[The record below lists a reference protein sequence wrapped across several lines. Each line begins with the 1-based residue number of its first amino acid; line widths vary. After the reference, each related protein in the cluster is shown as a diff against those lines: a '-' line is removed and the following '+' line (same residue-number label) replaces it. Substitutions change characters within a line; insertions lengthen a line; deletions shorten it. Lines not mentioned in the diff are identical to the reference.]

1 MIYDT
6 IIIGGG
12 PAGLAS
18 ALYLLR
24 DGRKVLII
32 EKETIGGT
40 AASTPLIENYPGIRA
55 ISGSDLT
62 SAMFDQVDELG
73 VDFEM
78 EEVTDIK
85 VDGDIKEVITEDN
98 TYKTKTII
106 IASGSSYRTLNLPNE
121 KALIGHGIHFCVACD
136 GPFFKDKDIAIV
148 GGGNSACIN
157 AYSMSNIAKHV
168 TIIQNIDKLTCEKDL
183 ANKLEKC
190 KNVDIIYNG
199 IVKEYLSNDDSLTG
213 IKLESNGKEIE
224 LKVDGVFLNIG
235 LIPQNKFVNNKL
247 DLDGRGYLVSDDGS
261 TKVPGVFVAGDSRT
275 KKYAQITIAVAD
287 GTIAALD
294 AISYLNK

>member
-1 MIYDT
+1 MTYDA

-40 AASTPLIENYPGIRA
+40 ASSTPLIENYPGFKA

-73 VDFEM
+73 VDFEI
-78 EEVTDIK
+78 EEVIDIN

-106 IASGSSYRTLNLPNE
+106 IASGSSYRTLGLPNE
-121 KALIGHGIHFCVACD
+121 EDLIGHGIHFCTACD
-136 GPFFKDKDIAIV
+136 GPFYKGKDIAIV

-157 AYSMSNIAKHV
+157 AYNMSNIAKHV
-168 TIIQNIDKLTCEKDL
+168 TILQNLDHLTCEKDL
-183 ANKLEKC
+183 VNKLESC
-190 KNVDIIYNG
+190 KNVDIIYNSK
-199 IVKEYLSNDDSLTG
+199 VTEYLSEDDALTG
-213 IKLESNGKEIE
+213 LKIETDGKEE
-224 LKVDGVFLNIG
+224 TLKLDGVFLNIG
-235 LIPQNKFVNNKL
+235 LVPQSKFANGKL
-247 DLDGRGYLVSDDGS
+247 ELDPRGYIVSEDTT

-275 KKYAQITIAVAD
+275 KKYAQITIACAD

-294 AISYLNK
+294 AINYLNK

>member
-40 AASTPLIENYPGIRA
+40 AASTPLIENYPGIKA

-73 VDFEM
+73 VDFEI

-98 TYKTKTII
+98 IYKAKTII
-106 IASGSSYRTLNLPNE
+106 IASGSSYRTLGLPNE
-121 KALIGHGIHFCVACD
+121 KELIGHGVHFCVACD

-157 AYSMSNIAKHV
+157 AYSMSNIASHV
-168 TIIQNIDKLTCEKDL
+168 TILQNLDHLTCEQDL

-190 KNVDIIYNG
+190 NNVDIIYNSK
-199 IVKEYLSNDDSLTG
+199 VTEYLSENDALTG
-213 IKLESNGKEIE
+213 LVLQANGKEQT
-224 LKVDGVFLNIG
+224 LKLDGVFLNIG
-235 LIPQNKFVNNKL
+235 LVPQNKFVNNKL
-247 DLDGRGYLVSDDGS
+247 DLDQRGYLVSEDTT

-294 AISYLNK
+294 AINYLNK

>member
-1 MIYDT
+1 MIYDAV
-6 IIIGGG
+6 IIGGG

-40 AASTPLIENYPGIRA
+40 AASTPLIENYPGFKA

-78 EEVTDIK
+78 EEVTDLK
-85 VDGDIKEVITEDN
+85 LDGDIKEVITSDN

-106 IASGSSYRTLNLPNE
+106 IASGSSYRTLGLPNE
-121 KALIGHGIHFCVACD
+121 EDLIGHGIHFCVACD
-136 GPFFKDKDIAIV
+136 GPFYKDKDIAIV

-157 AYSMSNIAKHV
+157 AYSMSNMAKHV
-168 TIIQNIDKLTCEKDL
+168 TIVQNLEKLTCEQDL

-190 KNVDIIYNG
+190 SNVDIIYNAA
-199 IVKEYLSNDDSLTG
+199 VKEYLSDGDSLTG
-213 IKLESNGKEIE
+213 LKVESDGKEIE
-224 LKVDGVFLNIG
+224 LKLDGVFLNIG
-235 LIPQNKFVNNKL
+235 LIPQNKFTNGKL
-247 DLDGRGYLVSDDGS
+247 DLDGRGYLVSNDGT
-261 TKVPGVFVAGDSRT
+261 TKVPGIFVAGDSRT

>member
-32 EKETIGGT
+32 EKETVGGT
-40 AASTPLIENYPGIRA
+40 ASSTPLIENYPGFKA

-73 VDFEM
+73 VDFEI

-98 TYKTKTII
+98 TYKAKTII
-106 IASGSSYRTLNLPNE
+106 MVIRITTIESICLSFSLSFQSYT
-121 KALIGHGIHFCVACD
+121 IS
-136 GPFFKDKDIAIV
+136 FKLAI
-148 GGGNSACIN
+148 
-157 AYSMSNIAKHV
+157 
-168 TIIQNIDKLTCEKDL
+168 
-183 ANKLEKC
+183 
-190 KNVDIIYNG
+190 
-199 IVKEYLSNDDSLTG
+199 
-213 IKLESNGKEIE
+213 
-224 LKVDGVFLNIG
+224 
-235 LIPQNKFVNNKL
+235 
-247 DLDGRGYLVSDDGS
+247 
-261 TKVPGVFVAGDSRT
+261 
-275 KKYAQITIAVAD
+275 
-287 GTIAALD
+287 
-294 AISYLNK
+294 

>member
-40 AASTPLIENYPGIRA
+40 AASTPLIENYPGIKS

-78 EEVTDIK
+78 EEVTDLK
-85 VDGDIKEVITEDN
+85 LDGDIKEVITEDN
-98 TYKTKTII
+98 TYKAKTII
-106 IASGSSYRTLNLPNE
+106 IASGSSYRTLGLPNE
-121 KALIGHGIHFCVACD
+121 KDLIGHGIHFCVACD
-136 GPFFKDKDIAIV
+136 GPFYKDKDVAIV

-157 AYSMSNIAKHV
+157 AYSLSNIAKHV
-168 TIIQNIDKLTCEKDL
+168 TIVQNLEKLTCEQDL

-190 KNVDIIYNG
+190 DNVDIIYNAA
-199 IVKEYLSNDDSLTG
+199 VKEYESNDDSLTG
-213 IKLESNGKEIE
+213 LKIESDGKEID

-235 LIPQNKFVNNKL
+235 LVPQNKFVNNKL
-247 DLDGRGYLVSDDGS
+247 DLDQRGYLVSEDGT

-294 AISYLNK
+294 AINYLNK

>member
-1 MIYDT
+1 MIYDA

-40 AASTPLIENYPGIRA
+40 AASTPLIENYPGFKA

-78 EEVTDIK
+78 EEVTDLK
-85 VDGDIKEVITEDN
+85 LDGDIKEVITEDN

-106 IASGSSYRTLNLPNE
+106 IASGSSYRTLGLHNE
-121 KALIGHGIHFCVACD
+121 KELIGHGIHFCVACD
-136 GPFFKDKDIAIV
+136 GPFYKGKDIAIV

-190 KNVDIIYNG
+190 NNVDIIYNG
-199 IVKEYLSNDDSLTG
+199 VVKEYLSDDNSLTG

-224 LKVDGVFLNIG
+224 LNVDGVFLNIG
-235 LIPQNKFVNNKL
+235 LIPQNKFTNGKL
-247 DLDGRGYLVSDDGS
+247 DLDGRGYLVSEDGT

-294 AISYLNK
+294 AINYLNK

>member
-1 MIYDT
+1 MIYDA

-24 DGRKVLII
+24 DVRKVLII

-40 AASTPLIENYPGIRA
+40 AASTPLIENYPGIKA
-55 ISGSDLT
+55 ISGSDFT

-73 VDFEM
+73 VDFEI

-98 TYKTKTII
+98 IYKAKTII
-106 IASGSSYRTLNLPNE
+106 IASGSSYRTLGLPNE
-121 KALIGHGIHFCVACD
+121 KELIGHGVHFCVACD

-157 AYSMSNIAKHV
+157 AYSMSNIASHV
-168 TIIQNIDKLTCEKDL
+168 TILQNLDHLTCEQDL

-190 KNVDIIYNG
+190 NNVDIIYNSK
-199 IVKEYLSNDDSLTG
+199 VTEYLSENDALTG
-213 IKLESNGKEIE
+213 LILQANGKEQT
-224 LKVDGVFLNIG
+224 LKLDGVFLNIG
-235 LIPQNKFVNNKL
+235 LVPQNKFVNNKL
-247 DLDGRGYLVSDDGS
+247 DLDQRGYLVSEDTT

-294 AISYLNK
+294 AINYLNK

>member
-32 EKETIGGT
+32 EKETVGGT
-40 AASTPLIENYPGIRA
+40 AASTPLIENYPGFKA

-73 VDFEM
+73 VDFEI

-98 TYKTKTII
+98 TYKAKTII
-106 IASGSSYRTLNLPNE
+106 IASGSSYRTLNLPHE
-121 KALIGHGIHFCVACD
+121 KELIGHGIHFCVACD
-136 GPFFKDKDIAIV
+136 GPFYKDKDVAIV

-157 AYSMSNIAKHV
+157 AYSMSKIAKKV
-168 TIIQNIDKLTCEKDL
+168 YILQKMDKLTCEKDL
-183 ANKLEKC
+183 INKIESTDNVEIMY
-190 KNVDIIYNG
+190 NVD
-199 IVKEYLSNDDSLTG
+199 VLEYLGDDELTG
-213 IKLESNGKEIE
+213 LSIKVDGKKKK

-235 LIPQNKFVNNKL
+235 LIPQNKFANDVI
-247 DLDGRGYLVSDDGS
+247 DLDERDYVISTNTE
-261 TKVPGVFVAGDSRT
+261 TKVPGLYVIGDSRT
-275 KKYAQITIAVAD
+275 KKYSQVTIATAD
-287 GTIAALD
+287 GTIAALN
-294 AISYLNK
+294 AIEYLNG

>member
-1 MIYDT
+1 MIYDA

-40 AASTPLIENYPGIRA
+40 AASTPLIENYPGFKA

-78 EEVTDIK
+78 EEVIDLK
-85 VDGDIKEVITEDN
+85 VDGDVKEVITEDN

-106 IASGSSYRTLNLPNE
+106 IASGSSYRTLGLPNE
-121 KALIGHGIHFCVACD
+121 KELIGHGIHFCVACD
-136 GPFFKDKDIAIV
+136 GPFYKDKDIAIV

-168 TIIQNIDKLTCEKDL
+168 TILQNLDHLTCEQDL

-190 KNVDIIYNG
+190 NNVDIIYNSA
-199 IVKEYLSNDDSLTG
+199 VKEYLYEDDTLTG
-213 IKLESNGKEIE
+213 LIVQADGKEQT
-224 LKVDGVFLNIG
+224 LKLDGVFLNIG
-235 LIPQNKFVNNKL
+235 LVPQNKFTNGKL
-247 DLDGRGYLVSDDGS
+247 DLDQRGYLVSEDGT

-294 AISYLNK
+294 AINYLNK

>member
-40 AASTPLIENYPGIRA
+40 AASTPLIENYPGIKA

-73 VDFEM
+73 VDFEI

-98 TYKTKTII
+98 IYKAKTII
-106 IASGSSYRTLNLPNE
+106 IASGSSYRTLGLPNE
-121 KALIGHGIHFCVACD
+121 KELIGHGVHFCVACD

-157 AYSMSNIAKHV
+157 AYSMSNIASHV
-168 TIIQNIDKLTCEKDL
+168 TILQNLDHLTCEQDL

-190 KNVDIIYNG
+190 NNVDIIYNSK
-199 IVKEYLSNDDSLTG
+199 VTEYLSENDALTG
-213 IKLESNGKEIE
+213 LILQANGKEQT
-224 LKVDGVFLNIG
+224 LKLDGVFLNIG
-235 LIPQNKFVNNKL
+235 LVPQNKFVNNKL
-247 DLDGRGYLVSDDGS
+247 DLDQRGYLVSEDTT

-294 AISYLNK
+294 AINYLNK

>member
-40 AASTPLIENYPGIRA
+40 AASTPLIENYPGFKA

-78 EEVTDIK
+78 EEVTDLK
-85 VDGDIKEVITEDN
+85 LDGDIKEVITEDN
-98 TYKTKTII
+98 TYKAKTII
-106 IASGSSYRTLNLPNE
+106 IASGSSYRTLGLPNE
-121 KALIGHGIHFCVACD
+121 KDLIGHGIHFCVACD
-136 GPFFKDKDIAIV
+136 GPFYKDKDVAIV

-157 AYSMSNIAKHV
+157 AYSLSNIAKHV
-168 TIIQNIDKLTCEKDL
+168 TIVQNLEKLTCEQDL

-190 KNVDIIYNG
+190 DNVDIIYNAA
-199 IVKEYLSNDDSLTG
+199 VKEYESNDDSLTG
-213 IKLESNGKEIE
+213 LKIGSDGKEID
-224 LKVDGVFLNIG
+224 LKVDGVLG
-235 LIPQNKFVNNKL
+235 LVPQNKFVNNKL
-247 DLDGRGYLVSDDGS
+247 DLDQRGYLVSEDGT

-294 AISYLNK
+294 AINYLNK

>member
-1 MIYDT
+1 MIYDA

-40 AASTPLIENYPGIRA
+40 AASTPLIENYPGFKA

-78 EEVTDIK
+78 EEVTDLK
-85 VDGDIKEVITEDN
+85 LDGDIKEVITEDN

-106 IASGSSYRTLNLPNE
+106 IASGSSYRTLGLPNE
-121 KALIGHGIHFCVACD
+121 KELIGHGIHFCVACD
-136 GPFFKDKDIAIV
+136 GPFYKGKDIAIV

-190 KNVDIIYNG
+190 NNVDIIYNG
-199 IVKEYLSNDDSLTG
+199 VVKEYLSDDNSLTG

-224 LKVDGVFLNIG
+224 LNVDGVFLNIG
-235 LIPQNKFVNNKL
+235 LIPQNKFTNGKL
-247 DLDGRGYLVSDDGS
+247 DLDGRGYLVSEDGT

-294 AISYLNK
+294 AINYLNK

>member
-1 MIYDT
+1 MIYDA
-6 IIIGGG
+6 IVIGGG
-12 PAGLAS
+12 PAGLTS

-32 EKETIGGT
+32 EKETVGGT
-40 AASTPLIENYPGIRA
+40 ASSTPLIENYPGFKA

-62 SAMFDQVDELG
+62 SIMFDQVDELG
-73 VDFEM
+73 VDFEI
-78 EEVTDIK
+78 EEVIDIN

-106 IASGSSYRTLNLPNE
+106 IASGSSYRTLNLPHE
-121 KALIGHGIHFCVACD
+121 EELIGHGIHFCVACD
-136 GPFFKDKDIAIV
+136 GPFYKDKNIAIV

-168 TIIQNIDKLTCEKDL
+168 TILQNLDKLTCEQDL

-190 KNVDIIYNG
+190 KNVDIKYNCS
-199 IVKEYLSNDDSLTG
+199 VKEYLYENDTLTG
-213 IKLESNGKEIE
+213 LKVEVDGKEE
-224 LKVDGVFLNIG
+224 TLTLDGVFLNIG
-235 LIPQNKFVNNKL
+235 LVPQSKFVNGKL
-247 DLDGRGYLVSDDGS
+247 ELDKRGYIVSEDS
-261 TKVPGVFVAGDSRT
+261 TTKVPGVFVAGDSRT
-275 KKYAQITIAVAD
+275 KKYAQITIACAD

-294 AISYLNK
+294 AINYLNK

>member
-1 MIYDT
+1 MIYDA

-40 AASTPLIENYPGIRA
+40 AASTPLIENYPGIKA

-78 EEVTDIK
+78 EEVIDIK

-121 KALIGHGIHFCVACD
+121 KELIGHGIHFCVACD

-157 AYSMSNIAKHV
+157 AYSMSNIARHV

-190 KNVDIIYNG
+190 ENVDIIYNG
-199 IVKEYLSNDDSLTG
+199 KVKEYLFNDDSLTG

-261 TKVPGVFVAGDSRT
+261 TKAPGVFVAGDSRT
-275 KKYAQITIAVAD
+275 KKYAQITSAVAD

-294 AISYLNK
+294 AINYLNK

>member
-32 EKETIGGT
+32 EKETVGGT
-40 AASTPLIENYPGIRA
+40 AASTPLIENYPGIKA

-62 SAMFDQVDELG
+62 SAMFDQIDELG
-73 VDFEM
+73 VDFEI

-98 TYKTKTII
+98 TYKAKTII
-106 IASGSSYRTLNLPNE
+106 IASGSSYRTLGLPNE
-121 KALIGHGIHFCVACD
+121 KELIGHGIHFCVACD

-168 TIIQNIDKLTCEKDL
+168 TILQNLDHLTCEQDL

-190 KNVDIIYNG
+190 N
-199 IVKEYLSNDDSLTG
+199 
-213 IKLESNGKEIE
+213 
-224 LKVDGVFLNIG
+224 KVRPG
-235 LIPQNKFVNNKL
+235 LISIDENK
-247 DLDGRGYLVSDDGS
+247 
-261 TKVPGVFVAGDSRT
+261 KVRCF
-275 KKYAQITIAVAD
+275 KYEE
-287 GTIAALD
+287 
-294 AISYLNK
+294 

>member
-1 MIYDT
+1 MIYDA

-40 AASTPLIENYPGIRA
+40 AASTPLIENYPGIKA

-78 EEVTDIK
+78 EEVTDLK

-106 IASGSSYRTLNLPNE
+106 IASGSSYRTLGLANE
-121 KALIGHGIHFCVACD
+121 KELIGHGIHFCVACD
-136 GPFFKDKDIAIV
+136 GPFFKGKDIAIV

-168 TIIQNIDKLTCEKDL
+168 TILQNLDHLTCEQDL

-190 KNVDIIYNG
+190 SNVDIIYNSKV
-199 IVKEYLSNDDSLTG
+199 IEYLSENDALTG
-213 IKLESNGKEIE
+213 IKVEADGKEQT
-224 LKVDGVFLNIG
+224 LKLDGVFLNIG
-235 LIPQNKFVNNKL
+235 LVPQNKFTNGKL
-247 DLDGRGYLVSDDGS
+247 DLDGRGYLVSEDGT

-294 AISYLNK
+294 AINYLNK